1 MQEET
6 KDVQRA
12 EEETEARQPGGSI
25 LKYLCIAFL
34 ALQLFGVAA
43 QFYTLVHPS
52 VETAFGPSQHVN
64 LLKHKQRFDLAVYL
78 LDGQKQ
84 IDAVLWEEK
93 NLTYAYNNDYPIT
106 KELQIDLNDSIKRNE
121 SNIYL
126 MAEITG
132 MNHYRYQRRPK
143 YNQNYSALASNS
155 RGSSDQLVFQTKIM
169 PLIKYDKDFEVVT
182 RNLLEDSN
190 VTEAPNKSVIYPYF
204 KSLMYV
210 TLIFDTHGYYQEE
223 FGKMQLDDYIVDE
236 GEFYYSPLF
245 YLNDFWT
252 IRRHLVKINH
262 TTDKLNLTLVLAM
275 GTVGK
280 HLFVHSF
287 EKDPFGVYTSDVLEE
302 LKEIFSDTN
311 IYLLIVTFTV
321 YLIHIVLDMLS
332 FKNDIQFW
340 RNSTSFRGISVK
352 SLFAQIVFTVITL
365 LYILDS
371 REDSSKYIMVSLGA
385 SIAID
390 LWKLTRVCTFRLKG
404 RFPFVK
410 VAYQEAYVKS
420 KTDDYDTTAI
430 KFMSLLLFPCF
441 LGYSVYSFLYK
452 PHKGYYSF
460 IVNTLAGGVY
470 LFGFI
475 LMTPQLYINYKLK
488 SVEHLPWRAL
498 FYRFINTIIDD
509 LFSFVI
515 KMPVMHRIACFRDDI
530 IFIIYMYQR
539 YIYRVDPSRS
549 KHAKTD

>member
-1 MQEET
+1 MQEEA
-6 KDVQRA
+6 KRDVQRA
-12 EEETEARQPGGSI
+12 GEETEAPQAGGSI
-25 LKYLCIAFL
+25 LKYLCLIFL
-34 ALQLFGVAA
+34 AVQLFGVVV
-43 QFYTLVHPS
+43 QFYGLLYPS
-52 VETAFGPSQHVN
+52 VETAFAPGQHVN
-64 LLKHKQRFDLAVYL
+64 LLKYRQHFDLAVYL
-78 LDGQKQ
+78 LNEQKQ
-84 IDAVLWEEK
+84 IDGKLWEEK
-93 NLTYAYNNDYPIT
+93 NLTYIYNNDYPIT
-106 KELQIDLNDSIKRNE
+106 KELQVDLNDSIKRNK
-121 SNIYL
+121 SNLYL
-126 MAEITG
+126 MAEITS

-143 YNQNYSALASNS
+143 HFQGHHAPIFNS
-155 RGSSDQLVFQTKIM
+155 MGNSDQLVFQTKVM

-182 RNLLEDSN
+182 RNLLEESN
-190 VTEAPNKSVIYPYF
+190 VTEVANKSIVYPYF

-210 TLIFDTHGYYQEE
+210 TLIFDTHGYYQGE
-223 FGKMQLDDYIVDE
+223 FAKMQLDDYILDE
-236 GEFYYSPLF
+236 NEFYYSPLF

-252 IRRHLVKINH
+252 LRRHLVKVNE
-262 TTDKLNLTLVLAM
+262 TTDKLNLTLILSM

-280 HLFVHSF
+280 HLFMHSF
-287 EKDPFGVYTSDVLEE
+287 NKDPFGMYTSDVVEE
-302 LKEIFSDTN
+302 MKEIFSDTN

-321 YLIHIVLDMLS
+321 YTIHIVLDMLS

-340 RNSTSFRGISVK
+340 KNSTSFRGISVK
-352 SLFAQIVFTVITL
+352 SLFAHIVFTVITL

-371 REDSSKYIMVSLGA
+371 REDSSKYIVVNLGA

-390 LWKLTRVCTFRLKG
+390 LWKLTRVCTFGLKTG
-404 RFPFVK
+404 FPFVEIT
-410 VAYQEAYVKS
+410 YQEAYTRS

-441 LGYSVYSFLYK
+441 LGYSIYSFIYK

-460 IVNTLAGGVY
+460 IVSTLAGGVY

-488 SVEHLPWRAL
+488 SVEHLPWRTL

-530 IFIIYMYQR
+530 IFIIYMLSLIHISEPTRPY
-539 YIYRVDPSRS
+539 
-549 KHAKTD
+549 